1 MEIESAVTPAQPDW
15 RALLAAEVAARKD
28 EGGKAAVAKRLGVSR
43 SYVSRALS
51 TGTSAYKD
59 VPQEFIDRVLGR
71 FHRVVC
77 PAIGD
82 QEQPRTECN
91 KANGAAPIHNPLAMR
106 IWRECQ
112 QCPNKP
118 VKEVKP

>member
-1 MEIESAVTPAQPDW
+1 M
-15 RALLAAEVAARKD
+15 
-28 EGGKAAVAKRLGVSR
+28 
-43 SYVSRALS
+43 
-51 TGTSAYKD
+51 
-59 VPQEFIDRVLGR
+59 PQEFIDRVLGR

-77 PAIGD
+77 PATY

-91 KANGAAPIHNPLAMR
+91 KANGSAPIHNPLAMR

-118 VKEVKP
+118 AQEVKP